1 MKELSVKEATEL
13 LNVSERTI
21 RRMIKRGDFP
31 NTYKRDQKIWIP
43 QSDIDAYLQQQHATS
58 GPEIE
63 SQPEPQ
69 VEPEFTPELPEMGPS
84 ELSPTGETQAETA
97 SKPSASP
104 GAPAPKEVPA
114 PEPRSQTPE
123 PPIHGPAGESS
134 SSPILEAELAP
145 VETQLVTESQPEEQ
159 LPTPEPVTPAAEV
172 LPSVAAS
179 QSETRLLKPEWEK
192 TLQTVMQVLVDV
204 GIISSGWLAQLFK
217 TIHAKLEQ
225 YKAQTFPESPEA
237 KDPARR
243 RDQEDK
249 EEH

>member
-13 LNVSERTI
+13 LHVSERTI
-21 RRMIKRGDFP
+21 HRMIKRGDFP
-31 NTYKRDQKIWIP
+31 NTYKRDRKIWIP
-43 QSDIDAYLQQQHATS
+43 QSDIDAYLQQHATS

-63 SQPEPQ
+63 SQPELQ
-69 VEPEFTPELPEMGPS
+69 LEPEFTPEPPEIGPS

-97 SKPSASP
+97 PKPSASP
-104 GAPAPKEVPA
+104 VAPAPKEAPA

-123 PPIHGPAGESS
+123 PPIPGPAGESS

-145 VETQLVTESQPEEQ
+145 VETQLVTEAQPEEQ
-159 LPTPEPVTPAAEV
+159 PPTPAPA
-172 LPSVAAS
+172 VAAS

-192 TLQTVMQVLVDV
+192 NLQAVMQVLVDV

-225 YKAQTFPESPEA
+225 YKAQTFPKSPEA

-243 RDQEDK
+243 RDQEEK